1 MTAHIKFKL
10 IDNIIATYSKKI
22 ISIVRN
28 KLKFRGLIMT
38 DDICM
43 HALKEDIKYRVLQ
56 PLLAGCNIILHCNGK
71 INEMTQIV
79 SIIKKWMNQK
89 T

>member
-38 DDICM
+38 DDICK
-43 HALKEDIKYRVLQ
+43 ALKEDIKYRVLQ
-56 PLLAGCNIILHCNGK
+56 PYLQVVILFCIVMVK
-71 INEMTQIV
+71 LMKYSIV

>member
-1 MTAHIKFKL
+1 
-10 IDNIIATYSKKI
+10 
-22 ISIVRN
+22 
-28 KLKFRGLIMT
+28 MT

-43 HALKEDIKYRVLQ
+43 HTLKEDIKYRVLQ